1 MVDVQITRQFALLD
15 EEVGVPRPAAMPLQ
29 ERAEPVVLLA
39 LRGLR
44 SRELQLTILEFA
56 GLW

>member
-1 MVDVQITRQFALLD
+1 MVDVEVALQFALQD
-15 EEVGVPRPAAMPLQ
+15 EEAGVPRPAAMPLQ
-29 ERAEPVVLLA
+29 EREELVALLA

-44 SRELQLTILEFA
+44 SRDLQLPILEFA